1 MNILFVYFDKT
12 IQNDNLYVKSLC
24 EEIRRQNGSIECSID
39 AFWNSTRKYDIVHIQ
54 FPEVIFKWRQPS
66 DNGLKAL
73 RQRIARLKSMGTK
86 IVYPRHDAIPHYC
99 TDKNKLELYRI
110 VETQSN
116 AIIHLGEYSRQEFAR
131 IYPENTARH
140 FVIPHHIYDSCGYA
154 FPSKLTSRNKLG
166 LPTDKFIILTFG
178 SYRNEEEQRL
188 VVDAFEHLPMSDKFL
203 LAPGFYN
210 SCFTNRKT
218 PIQNLL
224 RYRTQKKKFR
234 LDTNRALQLHE
245 KISNTE
251 LPYYFSATDIVLI
264 QRKEI
269 LNSGNVPMALF
280 FHKVVAGPKFGNIGE
295 LLDLTGNP
303 TFDLTDSH
311 SVIEAIAHARQ
322 LANTGYGEK
331 NAEFARQNMNTELIA
346 QKTILCYQQ
355 IYNLTLHENPTD
367 R

>member
-1 MNILFVYFDKT
+1 MLPIYTMLRRFILFASASLFSTSKYSFQSFRRDISTKFYYFCRYTKHRPNIAMNILFVYFDKT

-86 IVYPRHDAIPHYC
+86 IVYTRHDAIPHYC

-178 SYRNEEEQRL
+178 SYRNEEEQLL
-188 VVDAFEHLPMSDKFL
+188 VVDAF
-203 LAPGFYN
+203 
-210 SCFTNRKT
+210 
-218 PIQNLL
+218 
-224 RYRTQKKKFR
+224 
-234 LDTNRALQLHE
+234 
-245 KISNTE
+245 
-251 LPYYFSATDIVLI
+251 
-264 QRKEI
+264 
-269 LNSGNVPMALF
+269 
-280 FHKVVAGPKFGNIGE
+280 AGPKFGNIGE

>member
-1 MNILFVYFDKT
+1 MNILFVYFDKI

-73 RQRIARLKSMGTK
+73 RQRIDRLKSMGTK
-86 IVYPRHDAIPHYC
+86 IVYTRHDAIPHYC

-224 RYRTQKKKFR
+224 RYRTQKR
-234 LDTNRALQLHE
+234 
-245 KISNTE
+245 
-251 LPYYFSATDIVLI
+251 
-264 QRKEI
+264 
-269 LNSGNVPMALF
+269 NSGSTR
-280 FHKVVAGPKFGNIGE
+280 IE
-295 LLDLTGNP
+295 LYNYTRKYRIPNFLTTSRP
-303 TFDLTDSH
+303 
-311 SVIEAIAHARQ
+311 
-322 LANTGYGEK
+322 
-331 NAEFARQNMNTELIA
+331 
-346 QKTILCYQQ
+346 Q
-355 IYNLTLHENPTD
+355 ISF
-367 R
+367 

>member
-1 MNILFVYFDKT
+1 M
-12 IQNDNLYVKSLC
+12 
-24 EEIRRQNGSIECSID
+24 
-39 AFWNSTRKYDIVHIQ
+39 
-54 FPEVIFKWRQPS
+54 
-66 DNGLKAL
+66 
-73 RQRIARLKSMGTK
+73 
-86 IVYPRHDAIPHYC
+86 
-99 TDKNKLELYRI
+99 
-110 VETQSN
+110 
-116 AIIHLGEYSRQEFAR
+116 
-131 IYPENTARH
+131 
-140 FVIPHHIYDSCGYA
+140 
-154 FPSKLTSRNKLG
+154 TSRNKLG

-210 SCFTNRKT
+210 NCFTNRKT

-251 LPYYFSATDIVLI
+251 LPYYFSAADIVLI

-311 SVIEAIAHARQ
+311 SVIEAVAHARQ

>member
-86 IVYPRHDAIPHYC
+86 IVYTRHDAIPHYC

-178 SYRNEEEQRL
+178 SYRNEEEQLL
-188 VVDAFEHLPMSDKFL
+188 VVDAF
-203 LAPGFYN
+203 
-210 SCFTNRKT
+210 
-218 PIQNLL
+218 
-224 RYRTQKKKFR
+224 
-234 LDTNRALQLHE
+234 
-245 KISNTE
+245 
-251 LPYYFSATDIVLI
+251 
-264 QRKEI
+264 
-269 LNSGNVPMALF
+269 
-280 FHKVVAGPKFGNIGE
+280 AGPKFGNIGE

>member
-1 MNILFVYFDKT
+1 
-12 IQNDNLYVKSLC
+12 
-24 EEIRRQNGSIECSID
+24 
-39 AFWNSTRKYDIVHIQ
+39 
-54 FPEVIFKWRQPS
+54 
-66 DNGLKAL
+66 
-73 RQRIARLKSMGTK
+73 MGTK
-86 IVYPRHDAIPHYC
+86 IVYTRHDAIPHYC

-210 SCFTNRKT
+210 NCFTNRKT

-224 RYRTQKKKFR
+224 RYRTQKK
-234 LDTNRALQLHE
+234 
-245 KISNTE
+245 
-251 LPYYFSATDIVLI
+251 
-264 QRKEI
+264 
-269 LNSGNVPMALF
+269 NSGS
-280 FHKVVAGPKFGNIGE
+280 
-295 LLDLTGNP
+295 T
-303 TFDLTDSH
+303 
-311 SVIEAIAHARQ
+311 
-322 LANTGYGEK
+322 
-331 NAEFARQNMNTELIA
+331 
-346 QKTILCYQQ
+346 
-355 IYNLTLHENPTD
+355 
-367 R
+367 

>member
-1 MNILFVYFDKT
+1 
-12 IQNDNLYVKSLC
+12 
-24 EEIRRQNGSIECSID
+24 
-39 AFWNSTRKYDIVHIQ
+39 
-54 FPEVIFKWRQPS
+54 
-66 DNGLKAL
+66 
-73 RQRIARLKSMGTK
+73 
-86 IVYPRHDAIPHYC
+86 
-99 TDKNKLELYRI
+99 
-110 VETQSN
+110 
-116 AIIHLGEYSRQEFAR
+116 
-131 IYPENTARH
+131 
-140 FVIPHHIYDSCGYA
+140 
-154 FPSKLTSRNKLG
+154 
-166 LPTDKFIILTFG
+166 
-178 SYRNEEEQRL
+178 
-188 VVDAFEHLPMSDKFL
+188 MSDKFL

-210 SCFTNRKT
+210 NCFTNRKT

-251 LPYYFSATDIVLI
+251 LPYYFSAADIVLI

-311 SVIEAIAHARQ
+311 SVIEAVTHAQQ

>member
-1 MNILFVYFDKT
+1 MWICIPF
-12 IQNDNLYVKSLC
+12 
-24 EEIRRQNGSIECSID
+24 
-39 AFWNSTRKYDIVHIQ
+39 
-54 FPEVIFKWRQPS
+54 EV
-66 DNGLKAL
+66 DL
-73 RQRIARLKSMGTK
+73 
-86 IVYPRHDAIPHYC
+86 
-99 TDKNKLELYRI
+99 
-110 VETQSN
+110 
-116 AIIHLGEYSRQEFAR
+116 
-131 IYPENTARH
+131 
-140 FVIPHHIYDSCGYA
+140 
-154 FPSKLTSRNKLG
+154 RNKLG

-251 LPYYFSATDIVLI
+251 LPYYFSAADIVLI

-311 SVIEAIAHARQ
+311 SVIEAVAHARQ